1 MMEMTTTNTDL
12 LIVRLEASK
21 RYTYEPIKRCLDVAL
36 AGLALV
42 VLAPLLAMVAAAI
55 YLSDRGPVV
64 FSQTRIGK
72 NGRPFKFY
80 KFRSMVVNAEELK
93 AKLMQYNQHTDN
105 RTFKLKRDP
114 RITRVGAF
122 IRRTSIDELPQLL
135 NILTG
140 DMSIVGPRP
149 AVPQEV
155 EKYTSHDRRRLAVRP
170 GLTCIWQV
178 SGRSEIPFPGQ
189 VKMDIDYIKN
199 RSILLDL
206 TLIAKTIPAVLTS
219 KGAY

>member
-1 MMEMTTTNTDL
+1 MVEMTTTNTDL

-21 RYTYEPIKRCLDVAL
+21 RYTYEPAKRALDIVCAC
-36 AGLALV
+36 LALI
-42 VLAPLLAMVAAAI
+42 VLSPLLLAVSLAI

-93 AKLMQYNQHTDN
+93 AKLMEFNQHTDD

-114 RITRVGAF
+114 RITRVGSF

-135 NILTG
+135 NILVG
-140 DMSIVGPRP
+140 DMSVVGPRP

-155 EKYTSHDRRRLAVRP
+155 AKYSSHDRRRLAVRP

-189 VKMDIDYIKN
+189 VKMDIEYIKN
-199 RSILLDL
+199 RSLMLDMA
-206 TLIAKTIPAVLTS
+206 LIAKTIPAVLTS